1 MYIFVSTKYDKKG
14 KNMRA
19 DGRRLKNTD
28 PMYRV
33 AAHIMDKRIDSM
45 NMTTI
50 DIPYQPIQDY
60 VNKKRKDGVSI
71 SHMAIIIAA
80 YIRTMAKFPELN
92 RFIVNKKVYHRNEI
106 AVGMVVLQSL
116 ESHEGTMSKMYF
128 DKANTVFDVNDT
140 INKYVAENREAPE
153 NNGTEKIIKILL
165 SIPGLLT
172 VGVKLF
178 KFLDKHGLLP
188 KAIIDMSPFHMSLGI
203 TNLASIRTNHIYH
216 HCYEFGTT
224 SVFLAM
230 GNLRDIPKRKGGE
243 IIFERSMPIGVTM
256 DERICSGSY
265 FATAFR
271 YMKKLLANPEVLE
284 LPPEEIIED
293 TCK

>member
-1 MYIFVSTKYDKKG
+1 
-14 KNMRA
+14 MRA
-19 DGRRLKNTD
+19 DGRRLRNTD

-50 DIPYQPIQDY
+50 DIPYEPLQEYI
-60 VNKKRKDGVSI
+60 NKKRKDGINI
-71 SHMAIIIAA
+71 SHMALIIAA
-80 YIRTMAKFPELN
+80 YLRTSSQFPEVN
-92 RFIVNKKVYHRNEI
+92 RFIVNKKVYARNEF
-106 AVGMVVLQSL
+106 AVGMVVLKSL
-116 ESHEGTMSKMYF
+116 KDHYGTMSKMYF
-128 DKANTVFDVNDT
+128 KPDNTIFDVNNI
-140 INKYVAENREAPE
+140 INTYVAENQETPE
-153 NNGTEKIIKILL
+153 NNGTEKIIKVLL

-172 VGVKLF
+172 VGVKFF

-224 SVFLAM
+224 SIFMAM
-230 GNLRDIPKRKGGE
+230 GNLREVPKRKGKE
-243 IIFERSMPIGVTM
+243 VIFEKCLPIGVTM

-265 FATAFR
+265 FASAFKC
-271 YMKKLLANPEVLE
+271 MKKYLANPELLE
-284 LPPEEIIED
+284 VPPEKVVID
-293 TCK
+293 NCK

>member
-1 MYIFVSTKYDKKG
+1 MPLAADKEIY
-14 KNMRA
+14 MRA
-19 DGRRLKNTD
+19 DGKKVKNVD
-28 PMYRV
+28 PMYLIAPYIMNKRV
-33 AAHIMDKRIDSM
+33 DSI

-50 DIPYQPIQDY
+50 DIPHEPIQKY
-60 VNKKRKDGVSI
+60 INKKGKEGI
-71 SHMAIIIAA
+71 TIIHMALIIAA
-80 YIRTMAKFPELN
+80 YVKTMSQYPELN
-92 RFIVNKKVYHRNEI
+92 RFIVNKRVYQRNEI

-128 DKANTVFDVNDT
+128 NENDDIFAVNDK

-153 NNGTEKIIKILL
+153 NNGTEKIMKFLL
-165 SIPGLLT
+165 SVPGLLP
-172 VGVKLF
+172 VGVSFL
-178 KFLDKHGLLP
+178 KFLDRHGLLP
-188 KAIIDMSPFHMSLGI
+188 KAIIDMSPFHMSFGI

-230 GNLRDIPKRKGGE
+230 GNTREVAKRKGGE
-243 IIFERSMPIGVTM
+243 IVFEKCIPIGVTM

-271 YMKKLLANPEVLE
+271 ALKKYLANPELLE
-284 LPPEEIIED
+284 AQKESEEKILE
-293 TCK
+293 TV